1 MPSSQAPNRKGL
13 VGSSPLLPEL
23 EADKTSL
30 VPCATGK
37 ERGTDFYVILSTPVM
52 GYIDLDLQLAP
63 SLLSHLPVR

>member
-1 MPSSQAPNRKGL
+1 VVGNAIFPSTEPKRKLVL

-37 ERGTDFYVILSTPVM
+37 ERGTDFYVIQ
-52 GYIDLDLQLAP
+52 IIP
-63 SLLSHLPVR
+63 SDGLF